1 MKKKTFI
8 VIWML
13 FIIFI
18 NSSMLIVSMVT
29 LREQIFAER
38 EKALAEHYVISSG
51 LIGDMQ
57 AVKSRGGDVKAS
69 MDELM
74 RTYSRYSQS
83 RDNGFAVSCGKEW
96 IWHSGERVPE
106 DDPGSFFAQIDQAE
120 RMVFMQ
126 KKPTA
131 QIGVYGRFPAP
142 FQEYG
147 LWYCSGLSDTLEAW
161 QRMKNML
168 FTVSTAVT
176 FLLALF

>member
-83 RDNGFAVSCGKEW
+83 RDNGFAVSCDGEW
-96 IWHSGERVPE
+96 IWYSGVEAPKEEMPKKKVCPFCKEEVAIDAVKCPHCISELTE
-106 DDPGSFFAQIDQAE
+106 DG
-120 RMVFMQ
+120 
-126 KKPTA
+126 PTYEK
-131 QIGVYGRFPAP
+131 I
-142 FQEYG
+142 
-147 LWYCSGLSDTLEAW
+147 
-161 QRMKNML
+161 
-168 FTVSTAVT
+168 
-176 FLLALF
+176 

>member
-96 IWHSGERVPE
+96 IWQFFCADRSGRAHGLYAEKTDGTDRCLRTFSCSFSGIRALVLLRAFRYTGVMAE
-106 DDPGSFFAQIDQAE
+106 DVKYDFYGQYGSNVSSRPFF
-120 RMVFMQ
+120 
-126 KKPTA
+126 
-131 QIGVYGRFPAP
+131 
-142 FQEYG
+142 
-147 LWYCSGLSDTLEAW
+147 S
-161 QRMKNML
+161 
-168 FTVSTAVT
+168 
-176 FLLALF
+176 

>member
-106 DDPGSFFAQIDQAE
+106 DDPG
-120 RMVFMQ
+120 R
-126 KKPTA
+126 
-131 QIGVYGRFPAP
+131 
-142 FQEYG
+142 
-147 LWYCSGLSDTLEAW
+147 
-161 QRMKNML
+161 KNRRHRS
-168 FTVSTAVT
+168 VSTDV
-176 FLLALF
+176 FPLLFRNTGFGTAPGFPIHWRHGRG